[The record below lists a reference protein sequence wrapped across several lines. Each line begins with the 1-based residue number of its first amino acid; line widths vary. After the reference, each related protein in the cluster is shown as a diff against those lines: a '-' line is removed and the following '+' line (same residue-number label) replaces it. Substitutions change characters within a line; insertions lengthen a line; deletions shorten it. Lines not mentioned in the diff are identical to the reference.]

1 MTTLTLPLRMLVGTD
16 GSLTALLE
24 ASTIFDAL

>member
-16 GSLTALLE
+16 GSLTLLLE
-24 ASTIFDAL
+24 VSTMFDAL